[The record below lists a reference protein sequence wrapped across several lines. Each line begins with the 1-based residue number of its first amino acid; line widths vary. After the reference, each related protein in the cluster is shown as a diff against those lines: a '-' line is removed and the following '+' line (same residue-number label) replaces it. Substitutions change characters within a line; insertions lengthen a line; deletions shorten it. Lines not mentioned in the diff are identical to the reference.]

1 MIREGENI
9 KLKNHLKKVFENEDF
24 ETTFQDEVTSWDD
37 MRNGDGY
44 IEEYSFKYYMEVG
57 KVLGKGEL
65 AIATINV
72 ILTEMKRDEE
82 DFMYDWA
89 DDQYDENT
97 WYINHLDNTMYEEMF
112 KYYPISIHL
121 NFYSYDEYENLPLDQ
136 KNL

>member
-1 MIREGENI
+1 MIKEGENI

-24 ETTFQDEVTSWDD
+24 ETSFQDEVTSWD
-37 MRNGDGY
+37 GDEITVY
-44 IEEYSFKYYMEVG
+44 EEYSFKYYMEVG
-57 KVLGKGEL
+57 KVLGKGDL
-65 AIATINV
+65 SIAIINV

-89 DDQYDENT
+89 EDQYDENT
-97 WYINHLDNTMYEEMF
+97 WYINHLDNTIHEEMF

-136 KNL
+136 KNI

>member
-1 MIREGENI
+1 MIKEGENI

-24 ETTFQDEVTSWDD
+24 ETTFQDEVTSWD
-37 MRNGDGY
+37 GDEITVY
-44 IEEYSFKYYMEVG
+44 EEYSFKYYMEVG
-57 KVLGKGEL
+57 KVLGKGDL
-65 AIATINV
+65 SIAIINV

-89 DDQYDENT
+89 EDQYDENT
-97 WYINHLDNTMYEEMF
+97 WYINHLDNTIHEEMF

-136 KNL
+136 KNI

>member
-1 MIREGENI
+1 MKIEENI
-9 KLKNHLKKVFENEDF
+9 KLKNTLKKLYENQDF

-97 WYINHLDNTMYEEMF
+97 WYINN
-112 KYYPISIHL
+112 PQIC
-121 NFYSYDEYENLPLDQ
+121 
-136 KNL
+136 

>member
-1 MIREGENI
+1 MKIEENI

-24 ETTFQDEVTSWDD
+24 ETSFQDEVTSWD
-37 MRNGDGY
+37 GDEITIY
-44 IEEYSFKYYMEVG
+44 EEYRFKYYMEVG
-57 KVLGKGEL
+57 KVLGRTEL
-65 AIATINV
+65 AVATINV
-72 ILTEMKRDEE
+72 ILTEIKRDGE

-89 DDQYDENT
+89 EDQYDENT
-97 WYINHLDNTMYEEMF
+97 WYINQLDNTMYEEMF

>member
-1 MIREGENI
+1 MKIEENI

-24 ETTFQDEVTSWDD
+24 ETTFQDEVTLFYDD
-37 MRNGDGY
+37 ETVY
-44 IEEYSFKYYMEVG
+44 EEYTFKYYMEVG
-57 KVLGKGEL
+57 KVLGKGDL
-65 AIATINV
+65 SIAIINV
-72 ILTEMKRDEE
+72 ILTEIKRDEE

-89 DDQYDENT
+89 EDQYDENT
-97 WYINHLDNTMYEEMF
+97 WYINQLDNTMHEEMF

>member
-24 ETTFQDEVTSWDD
+24 ETSFQDEVISWDGTLITVYEKY
-37 MRNGDGY
+37 R
-44 IEEYSFKYYMEVG
+44 FKYYMEVG
-57 KVLGKGEL
+57 KVLGKGTKTV
-65 AIATINV
+65 ASINV
-72 ILTEMKRDEE
+72 ILTEMKREGE

-89 DDQYDENT
+89 EDQYDENT
-97 WYINHLDNTMYEEMF
+97 WYINQLDNILHEETF
-112 KYYPISIHL
+112 KYYPISIYL

>member
-1 MIREGENI
+1 MIKEGENI

-24 ETTFQDEVTSWDD
+24 ETTFQDEVTSWD
-37 MRNGDGY
+37 GDEITVY
-44 IEEYSFKYYMEVG
+44 EEYSFKYYMEVG
-57 KVLGKGEL
+57 KVLGKGDL
-65 AIATINV
+65 SIAIINV

-89 DDQYDENT
+89 EDQYDENT
-97 WYINHLDNTMYEEMF
+97 WYINHLDNTIHEEMF